1 MHENKPHSETH
12 FWNWYLGNG
21 GVQNGDWPNR
31 KERRRLGLR
40 GRNYLAEMR
49 GLR

>member
-1 MHENKPHSETH
+1 MYPPPAPGT
-12 FWNWYLGNG
+12 
-21 GVQNGDWPNR
+21 WPNR